1 MGFIKFLFQ
10 LAFWALMI
18 VVGFITLGFMLDS
31 PNPWVAF
38 PAAIAVF
45 VIGVGIV
52 GWKFWL
58 VLFGVYKVKEIVTEE
73 EPEEEPEPEVVK
85 RTPVYGLRMT
95 PSEKAERLRQI
106 DELQEQLNAMRRELK

>member
-10 LAFWALMI
+10 IALTLCAI
-18 VVGFITLGFMLDS
+18 VVGFITLGIMLDS

-45 VIGVGIV
+45 VIGVGII

-58 VLFGVYKVKEIVTEE
+58 VLFGVYKAKEIMTEE
-73 EPEEEPEPEVVK
+73 EPEEEYIDP
-85 RTPVYGLRMT
+85 
-95 PSEKAERLRQI
+95 EKAEKLRRI
-106 DELQEQLNAMRRELK
+106 DELQQKLDALREDLK